1 MFLQS
6 VRPPVPLYLSEKAP
20 PKYRGAINIG
30 FQLSIVIGFLLAN
43 LINFGT
49 EKIKSGWGWRI
60 SLAMAAAPA
69 SILTL
74 RSLFL
79 SETPNSQIQNG
90 KGYEKAKLMLQRVRG
105 TNDVQAELDD
115 LIKASSISKTITPI

>member
-1 MFLQS
+1 M
-6 VRPPVPLYLSEKAP
+6 AP
-20 PKYRGAINIG
+20 PKYRGAINIS
-30 FQLSIVIGFLLAN
+30 FQLSIGIGFLLAN

-74 RSLFL
+74 GSLFL
-79 SETPNSQIQNG
+79 PETPNSQIQNG
-90 KGYEKAKLMLQRVRG
+90 KDYEKAKLMLQRVRG

-115 LIKASSISKTITPI
+115 LIKASSISKTITPM